1 MTKHRLSNLLAA
13 LALGLSSATAYSAAS
28 SASRTLHASIES
40 DGNRTYHQ
48 KNEYG
53 HHPATIECVIAAA
66 QRQGV
71 PANVLLGI
79 ASIEMGKNGDRLNN
93 TNKSQDLGHFGI
105 NTIHFQPG
113 EPLAEAGIRP
123 EDVATRG
130 CYNAEV
136 AAWLLRKKLNDQ
148 RGAGGFWV
156 WAANY
161 HSVTPENNAIYRKK
175 LIRYSEQWGRWLKYR
190 YPQVSIYQ
198 PPPPKGEL
206 Q

>member
-1 MTKHRLSNLLAA
+1 MIRHRLLTNAA
-13 LALGLSSATAYSAAS
+13 LALALAGAVA
-28 SASRTLHASIES
+28 HADAVQNQQAGIET
-40 DGNRTYHQ
+40 DGNATYGQ
-48 KNEYG
+48 KNAYG
-53 HHPATIECVIAAA
+53 HHPATIECVIDAAN
-66 QRQGV
+66 RQGV
-71 PANVLLGI
+71 PPNVLLGI
-79 ASIEMGKNGDRLNN
+79 ASSEMGANGDRLTN

-105 NTIHFQPG
+105 NTIHFEPG

-136 AAWLLRKKLNDQ
+136 AAWLLRKHLNRK
-148 RGAGGFWV
+148 RGEGFWT

-161 HSVTPENNAIYRKK
+161 HSTTPKNNAIYRKK

-198 PPPPKGEL
+198 PPSSKGE
-206 Q
+206 QQ

>member
-1 MTKHRLSNLLAA
+1 MMNRGLFTRSIAA
-13 LALGLSSATAYSAAS
+13 LALVLPSAVAHAGVAS
-28 SASRTLHASIES
+28 QISQNDIEN
-40 DGNRTYHQ
+40 DQIRADRQ
-48 KNEYG
+48 KHEYG
-53 HHPATIECVIAAA
+53 YHPATIECVIESAM
-66 QRQGV
+66 RQAV

-79 ASIEMGKNGDRLNN
+79 ASIEMGKNGDKLNN

-113 EPLAEAGIRP
+113 EPLAKAGIRP

-136 AAWLLRKKLNDQ
+136 AAWLLRRSLNEQ
-148 RGAGGFWV
+148 KGSGFWV

-161 HSVTPENNAIYRKK
+161 HSVTPKVNAIYRKK
-175 LIRYSEQWGRWLKYR
+175 LIRYSEQWGRWLQYR

-198 PPPPKGEL
+198 PPPPKGE
-206 Q
+206 QQ